1 MTQPNNQSSVNNMDV
16 FSVYIPSINKNNT
29 VDKIKRK
36 FLELSVGQVYRVDFA
51 AIKGKEESK
60 FQSAFV
66 YFTKLLFTPSY
77 IIDEIEKFGAHR
89 LDLYKNYFVSRDHEG
104 EYWLLLK
111 NKIPFKET
119 TLNVHQ
125 ISHNATLLEEKVT
138 GMDTKMAQMD
148 TKMAQMDEKMARM
161 AQMDEKMAQ
170 MEEKMT
176 QMEVKLIKLEEEN
189 TKLKED
195 AENVQLI
202 IDNNILPYLHDINAE
217 SYETQDK
224 IGRLQRISYKQIEC
238 LFNDP
243 DKTIMYND
251 LMFGIQYSKRFL
263 KNEYD
268 YGDSDNE
275 QFAENCNSEINDNK
289 EILLTEGNM
298 LLKKSDC

>member
-1 MTQPNNQSSVNNMDV
+1 MTQPNNQSSVNNIDV

-125 ISHNATLLEEKVT
+125 ISHNVTLLEEKVT

-148 TKMAQMDEKMARM
+148 TRM
-161 AQMDEKMAQ
+161 AQMDEKMA
-170 MEEKMT
+170 

-189 TKLKED
+189 TKLKGD

-202 IDNNILPYLHDINAE
+202 IDNNILPQLQDINAE

-224 IGRLQRISYKQIEC
+224 IGRLQRISFKQIEC

-243 DKTIMYND
+243 DKTKMYNE

-275 QFAENCNSEINDNK
+275 QFPENCNSEINDNK